1 MPAVTLAGAI
11 GKFKIACLAADD
23 HDLSV
28 WQDLKDPWM
37 ANVIRDLERLA
48 GEAQS

>member
-11 GKFKIACLAADD
+11 GKFKIAHLAVDD

-28 WQDLKDPWM
+28 WQDLRDPWM
-37 ANVIRDLERLA
+37 ASVLRDLERLA
-48 GEAQS
+48 GRLA